1 MSQCGR
7 RVSLGLLVALALAG
21 CGPSGGRLQSTEA
34 TTARLQDDVDTL
46 QRRQTQLQSTV
57 DSLSVLVDEQTALLR
72 NQRAERDV
80 TVQDL
85 QTQVAALQTDLDAT
99 KLALAT
105 LQDQLRYGRVGPDSS
120 VAVSDAAG
128 ADPRDLYDAAYQDL
142 TRGNHGLAIMGFE
155 EILQLYPQ
163 SQLADNA
170 QYWLGETYY
179 VQKDYEKALEAFR
192 KVPLNYPAGDK
203 VPAALLKA
211 GYCLVELGETEA
223 AREALQ
229 DLIDRFPGSEE
240 ARLADDKL
248 GRF

>member
-1 MSQCGR
+1 M
-7 RVSLGLLVALALAG
+7 LGTGLPG
-21 CGPSGGRLQSTEA
+21 CGGSGGRLTSTEA
-34 TTARLQDDVDTL
+34 NTARLQDDLARL
-46 QRRQTQLQSTV
+46 QRNQTALSTAV
-57 DSLSVLVDEQTALLR
+57 DSLSSLVSKQTALLR
-72 NQRAERDV
+72 NERAEADV
-80 TVQDL
+80 ALRDL
-85 QTQVAALQTDLDAT
+85 QAQVAGVQAELAAT
-99 KLALAT
+99 KLVMAE
-105 LQDQLRYGRVGPDSS
+105 LQDQLRYGAAAGDS
-120 VAVSDAAG
+120 VAVSAAEG
-128 ADPRDLYDAAYQDL
+128 ADPRTLYDAAYQDL

-155 EILQLYPQ
+155 EILQLYPS

-192 KVPLNYPAGDK
+192 KVPANYPAGDK
-203 VPAALLKA
+203 VPAALLKS

-223 AREALQ
+223 ARRTLQ